1 MDVKR
6 ILVPVDG
13 SPYMANEIEHACSLS
28 KLFGASVTL
37 LHIVAMPVSSDVS
50 GMPQAHGPMEDAGTK
65 ILQEAKAIA
74 ERCGAAPSLK
84 TDFSVGNPG
93 MRIVKI
99 SQEMGADLIVIGA
112 KGQSKLRELLMG
124 SVANTVVNNA
134 DCLVLVVRNC

>member
-1 MDVKR
+1 MV
-6 ILVPVDG
+6 
-13 SPYMANEIEHACSLS
+13 NEIEHASSLS
-28 KLFGASVTL
+28 RLFGASLTL

-50 GMPQAHGPMEDAGTK
+50 GMPQAHRPMEEAGTR
-65 ILQEAKAIA
+65 ILQDAKAIA
-74 ERCGAAPSLK
+74 EKCGTNPSTK

-99 SQEMGADLIVIGA
+99 AQEMGADLIVIGA

-134 DCLVLVVRNC
+134 HCLVLVVRNC